1 MIMFLSIIIAS
12 LAVHIVNGWMESWT
26 DISIR
31 VMLDLIV
38 FIAVYMTSSRY
49 LKNLRD

>member
-1 MIMFLSIIIAS
+1 MIIFLSTILAS
-12 LAVHIVNGWMESWT
+12 LAVHFVDGWMEPLMGFST
-26 DISIR
+26 R
-31 VMLDLIV
+31 AMLDLVI